1 MSEEAIQFMLALL
14 RTIQEQDRIRRDTAG
29 LETEKDRA
37 DYARQAERLAEAEA
51 GLAET
56 VGELARK
63 LRPSEARNNIE
74 DAQNL
79 MKQAGKMLR
88 EPRTDLEVQAD
99 MGSAIELLLTLFESN
114 CQGGQCQA
122 SSMLSMMAQSLRVGM
137 RLGAGAA
144 GGGSRAGGPFGGAG
158 GTVGGGAGSGGGEGR
173 GGSGAVDAV
182 PAEFP
187 AEYRGL
193 LERFFQN
200 VEAE

>member
-1 MSEEAIQFMLALL
+1 AL
-14 RTIQEQDRIRRDTAG
+14 
-29 LETEKDRA
+29 
-37 DYARQAERLAEAEA
+37 QAERLATAEA
-51 GLAET
+51 SLAGT

-63 LRPSEARNNIE
+63 LRLSEARNNVE
-74 DAQNL
+74 DAQDL
-79 MKQAGKMLR
+79 MEQAGKMLHT
-88 EPRTDLEVQAD
+88 PRTDLEVQAD

-122 SSMLSMMAQSLRVGM
+122 SAMLSMMAQSLRVGM
-137 RLGAGAA
+137 RLGAGAS
-144 GGGSRAGGPFGGAG
+144 GGGSRAGGPYGGAG
-158 GTVGGGAGSGGGEGR
+158 GAVGGGTGSGGGEGR
-173 GGSGAVDAV
+173 GGNGAVDAV